1 MGLVSGPKKT
11 GQLIAALGALV
22 VLVFGVTFA
31 VISLGSTGRTDPLP
45 GPGSGPGPEP
55 GPSLYVPERKFP
67 ADDQQTLEWEAKK
80 PGFHDF
86 WFENKNDQQVKVGL
100 NTKNCTC
107 SSVELVS
114 APPDAPIKP
123 EMLKD
128 KAKMQALEAKFKPVP
143 LEHGETVVVPAG
155 ATGWVRLRWSGAK
168 PIDRLVAELWTTDKA
183 NGDRIKLETLVTL
196 LGAMLV
202 DSPTREKD
210 VGVVR
215 AGGGANKVEIIVF
228 SCTRDKLTLRKPEAV
243 EEQALAGKPF
253 TVSEAVAVSAEE
265 REKLDKEFQGKG
277 LPSHVKCAYRI
288 TVTVRERSED
298 GKEVLDIGPFR
309 RHVRIASDD
318 EDVDPIEVVI
328 AGTVE
333 GEVAVLGAEQ
343 GRVLLNNFSADRGKQ
358 QTVTLQADSAN
369 IDLTVDNDKTSK
381 FIKAALS
388 APKKDSFG
396 RNTWRMTIEVPPNKI
411 TGAFP
416 RADDPELRDSAIYLW
431 VKTKDAPARRIRIP
445 VQGIA
450 SS

>member
-1 MGLVSGPKKT
+1 MGLVNGPKKT
-11 GQLIAALGALV
+11 GQLVAAIVALV
-22 VLVFGVTFA
+22 FLVFGVTFA
-31 VISLGSTGRTDPLP
+31 VNYLDTTGKPKDSPVVDD
-45 GPGSGPGPEP
+45 GPGKPIL
-55 GPSLYVPERKFP
+55 SLYVPERKFP
-67 ADDQQTLEWEAKK
+67 ADDQQTFEWEAKK
-80 PGFHDF
+80 PGSHDF

-114 APPDAPIKP
+114 APPDAPIKQ

-128 KAKMQALEAKFKPVP
+128 KAKMQELEAKLKPMP
-143 LEHGETVVVPAG
+143 LEHGEAVVVPAG

-183 NGDRIKLETLVTL
+183 NGDRIKLETLVTI

-215 AGGGANKVEIIVF
+215 AGSGANKAEIIVF
-228 SCTRDKLTLRKPEAV
+228 SCTRDSLKLRKPEAV
-243 EEQALAGKPF
+243 EGQALPGKPF
-253 TVSEAVAVSAEE
+253 TVSEAVEVSAED
-265 REKLDKEFQGKG
+265 REKLDKEFQDKG
-277 LPSHVKCAYRI
+277 LPSHLKCAYRI

-309 RHVRIASDD
+309 RHVRIASAD
-318 EDVDPIEVVI
+318 EGIDPVEVVI
-328 AGTVE
+328 SGTVE

-343 GRVLLNNFSADRGKQ
+343 GRVLLNNFSSARGKQ
-358 QTVTLQADSAN
+358 HTVTLQADSEN
-369 IDLTVDNDKTSK
+369 VELTVDKTPD
-381 FIKAALS
+381 FIKATL
-388 APKKDSFG
+388 APKTVSFG

-411 TGAFP
+411 AGAFP
-416 RADDPELRDSAIYLW
+416 RADDPDLRDSAIYLT

-450 SS
+450 STN

>member
-11 GQLIAALGALV
+11 GQLVAAVGALV

-31 VISLGSTGRTDPLP
+31 VNYLDTTGKSKDTPILEGGDDKPIL
-45 GPGSGPGPEP
+45 
-55 GPSLYVPERKFP
+55 SLYVPERKFP

-114 APPDAPIKP
+114 APPDAPIKQ
-123 EMLKD
+123 EMLND
-128 KAKMQALEAKFKPVP
+128 KAKMQELEAKLKPVP

-155 ATGWVRLRWSGAK
+155 TTGWVRLRWSGAK

-215 AGGGANKVEIIVF
+215 AGGGANQTEIIVF
-228 SCTRDKLTLRKPEAV
+228 SCTRDSLKLRKPEAV
-243 EEQALAGKPF
+243 EGQALPGKPF
-253 TVSEAVAVSAEE
+253 AVSEAVEVSAEE
-265 REKLDKEFQGKG
+265 REKLDKEFQAKG

-309 RHVRIASDD
+309 RHVRIASAD
-318 EDVDPIEVVI
+318 EGIDPVEVVVS
-328 AGTVE
+328 GTVE

-343 GRVLLNNFSADRGKQ
+343 GRVLLNNFSAARGKQ
-358 QTVTLQADSAN
+358 LPVTLQADSGN
-369 IDLTVDNDKTSK
+369 IDLTVDKTPD

-416 RADDPELRDSAIYLW
+416 RADDPDLRDSAIYLA
-431 VKTKDAPARRIRIP
+431 VKTKDAPPRRIRIP

-450 SS
+450 STN